1 MPRIQYR
8 RAGMRQ
14 MASYSRREN
23 PNARKSSTPYTAHMG
38 SPPTGEQDV
47 GYQQDGDVEYVDSK
61 AGALLISLLPWNAK
75 SWRDGSGALLFI
87 PCCPSYFFRFAPRTQ
102 LQFNLQLG
110 SSTDWGGRQFSA
122 VHRTKLNFLIFAMPL
137 LKSSPR
143 CSFETSAQNVH
154 RDRTLSEKSRKKKIP
169 RTVTV
174 LGKSSGCGDRI

>member
-14 MASYSRREN
+14 MASYKGEPKRTEKLHAVYRSHGE
-23 PNARKSSTPYTAHMG
+23 S
-38 SPPTGEQDV
+38 PTGEQDV
-47 GYQQDGDVEYVDSK
+47 GYQQDGNVEYVDFT

-75 SWRDGSGALLFI
+75 SWQDGSGALLFI
-87 PCCPSYFFRFAPRTQ
+87 PCYPSYFFRFAPRTQ

-122 VHRTKLNFLIFAMPL
+122 VHRTNLNFLIFAMPL

-143 CSFETSAQNVH
+143 CSFEAGAQNVH
-154 RDRTLSEKSRKKKIP
+154 
-169 RTVTV
+169 
-174 LGKSSGCGDRI
+174 